1 MYMHVILHILTMV
14 DHKQDVCSHVAAQW
28 FHDGI

>member
-1 MYMHVILHILTMV
+1 MLVILHILTMV
-14 DHKQDVCSHVAAQW
+14 DHKQDVCSRMVAQW